1 MAYSDFTL
9 ESVVPTFQLEKV
21 DIAGLFS
28 EIEPVTPSE
37 YLTTGLAKKAPLAT
51 AIGTE
56 KARSEMIVAD
66 VLVELLEHLDRGI
79 SLFSGIDFSVDVEN
93 GLTGVCDFLV
103 SLSPNQF
110 YLEAPVI
117 ILVEAKNTDVKLGL
131 GQCVA
136 EMLAAQR
143 FNAEKGND
151 IPYIYGASTTGID
164 WVFLKLEEKRLHIDM
179 ATYQIAQCDKLLGN
193 PRQHGRTKS
202 IRLRLI
208 ESLKLPSSLL

>member
-1 MAYSDFTL
+1 MAYSEFTL
-9 ESVVPTFQLEKV
+9 ESVVPMFQLEKV

-143 FNAEKGND
+143 FNAERGND

-179 ATYQIAQCDKLLGN
+179 ATYQIAQCDKVLGILASMVA
-193 PRQHGRTKS
+193 QKA
-202 IRLRLI
+202 
-208 ESLKLPSSLL
+208 

>member
-1 MAYSDFTL
+1 MVYSDFTL

-21 DIAGLFS
+21 DIAGRFS

-143 FNAEKGND
+143 FNAERGND

-179 ATYQIAQCDKLLGN
+179 ATYQIAQYDRVLG
-193 PRQHGRTKS
+193 
-202 IRLRLI
+202 IL
-208 ESLKLPSSLL
+208 SSMVAQKA

>member
-1 MAYSDFTL
+1 MAYSNWTL
-9 ESVVPTFQLEKV
+9 ESVVPTFQLEKF
-21 DIAGLFS
+21 DTRGLFS
-28 EIEPVTPSE
+28 EIEPVPPSA
-37 YLTTGLAKKAPLAT
+37 YLTTGLERKAPLAT

-66 VLVELLEHLDRGI
+66 VLVDLLEHLDRRI
-79 SLFSGIDFSVDVEN
+79 SLFSGIDFNVDAEN

-110 YLEAPVI
+110 YLEAPAI

-151 IPYIYGASTTGID
+151 IPHIYGASTTGIE
-164 WVFLKLEEKRLHIDM
+164 WIFLKLEGKSLHIDM
-179 ATYQIAQCDKLLGN
+179 ATYQIAQCDKLLG
-193 PRQHGRTKS
+193 
-202 IRLRLI
+202 IL
-208 ESLKLPSSLL
+208 SSMATQTA

>member
-1 MAYSDFTL
+1 MAYSNWTL
-9 ESVVPTFQLEKV
+9 ESVVPTFQLEKIDTV
-21 DIAGLFS
+21 GLFS

-37 YLTTGLAKKAPLAT
+37 YLTMGLAKKAPLAT

-66 VLVELLEHLDRGI
+66 VLVDLLDHLDRRI
-79 SLFSGIDFSVDVEN
+79 SLFSGIDFNVDVEN

-143 FNAEKGND
+143 FNAEKGNH
-151 IPYIYGASTTGID
+151 IPYIITCS
-164 WVFLKLEEKRLHIDM
+164 
-179 ATYQIAQCDKLLGN
+179 
-193 PRQHGRTKS
+193 HGRSNGQLT
-202 IRLRLI
+202 
-208 ESLKLPSSLL
+208 SSRAAISRR